1 LGKIDEYLK
10 TVEPA
15 KRRELERIRALAYE
29 IVPGAEETIAYR
41 MPTLKYDGTP
51 FLGFDAHAKH
61 IGIYPYSGRVIE
73 ELRETLRA
81 FGLSRGA
88 IRVPLDRPISKAIL
102 RKVILCRLGAI
113 RSKDLGGTMA
123 ALKKS
128 PGRKKAAA
136 KAAPRKKTGARKTA
150 VKKAAPAK
158 KSARKYGAKASQ
170 DVEEAMREMKQGTL
184 RSGRSGKNVTSR
196 KQAVAIGLAEARRE
210 GGKVPKKK

>member
-1 LGKIDEYLK
+1 VGKIDEYLK

-15 KRRELERIRALAYE
+15 KRRELERIRALAHE

-51 FLGFDAHAKH
+51 FLGFDARARH
-61 IGIYPYSGRVIE
+61 IGIYPYSGSVIE

-81 FGLSRGA
+81 FGLSKGA
-88 IRVPLDRPISKAIL
+88 IRVPLNRPISKAML
-102 RKVILCRLGAI
+102 RKVILWRLGAI

-123 ALKKS
+123 GRKKS
-128 PGRKKAAA
+128 PGRK

-150 VKKAAPAK
+150 VKKTAPAK
-158 KSARKYGAKASQ
+158 KSARKYGAKSSQ